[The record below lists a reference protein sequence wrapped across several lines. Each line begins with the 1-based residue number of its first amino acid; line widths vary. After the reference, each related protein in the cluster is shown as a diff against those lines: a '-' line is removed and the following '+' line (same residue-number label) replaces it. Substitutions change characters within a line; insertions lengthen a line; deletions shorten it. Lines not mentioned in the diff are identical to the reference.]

1 VRATSTVGRRTG
13 IDGQIAQI
21 ASGQHGNVTRAQL
34 LAAGLHREAI
44 SYRINTDRLF
54 RLHRGVYSVGRP
66 PTTSLEKASAAVLAC
81 GEHAALGFGS
91 ALTLWGFWKRWDE
104 PFEVV
109 VAGDRRPAAIRVHR
123 RAGLLRRDVRVE
135 QGVRVTSPA
144 VALLDMAP
152 VIPAKSLTRH
162 INDGRR
168 REILTVKDLADVVER
183 FPTHPGAPH
192 LRPHAATTHNPT
204 RSGFEDDFLPFC
216 RRYNLPPP
224 QINLPLHG
232 YEVDAYFEDAKLIV
246 ECDGRD
252 FHNDRQAFE
261 DDRERD
267 ATMLALGIATIR
279 ITWERLHQHPGR
291 EADRLH
297 GILDRRRRRAA

>member
-1 VRATSTVGRRTG
+1 MGEKPNMVVE
-13 IDGQIAQI
+13 IAQI
-21 ASGQHGNVTRAQL
+21 ARRQHGNVTRRQL
-34 LAAGLHREAI
+34 LAIGMAATTIDWHVRHG
-44 SYRINTDRLF
+44 RLF
-54 RLHRGVYSVGRP
+54 RVHRGVYSVGRP

-81 GEHAALGFGS
+81 GERAALGFGS

-109 VAGDRRPAAIRVHR
+109 VAGDRRPAAIRTHR

-135 QGVRVTSPA
+135 QGIRVTSPA

-267 ATMLALGIATIR
+267 VTMLALGIATIR
-279 ITWERLHQHPGR
+279 ITWERLHQHPER
-291 EADRLH
+291 EAGRLH
-297 GILDRRRRRAA
+297 GILDRRRRRAP